1 MSWSIFLCDRQWQ
14 IKKILHE
21 SSHLPIHLGDN
32 LKSFMTDSHKLDAVD
47 DLVAMK
53 QNMLE
58 LHPIHSDKK
67 ITAFM
72 YTYPKYFVVIL
83 SFLENLGELA
93 DLEKD
98 CIEARSWADQN
109 LQIPYGDEYYEIQMM
124 NNQLVNSERALVKN
138 NERLK
143 RAMKE
148 IQKANDTIS
157 ILERDDLTGL
167 YRINAFE
174 KRGQQLLSQKSD
186 TSFDLIVLNLARFR
200 VVKEFF
206 GEKSG
211 DQLLQ
216 KLAIF
221 LIGLTPYEQA
231 LFARGASSTF
241 YILMPSRYRFYES
254 LEKKLAVFF
263 EQYPLPNHI
272 QARMG
277 VAHRNKGDDISIK
290 TLGDRAMLALDFAQN
305 ENGASTV
312 FYDQQLQ
319 EQITDNHRILDG
331 IQEAIVGRELKM
343 YLQQKVDMES
353 GAVIGAEGLIR
364 WQHPEWGMIA
374 PGKFIPLLE
383 REDAI
388 YEVDKYIWEEACK
401 MLKRRADLGKKA
413 LPISVNIARNDL
425 YRTDLIPTLTNL
437 VKKYNI
443 SPALLHLEILERSY
457 VKDSDMVL
465 KKVNA
470 FRKLGF
476 VIEMDDFGTGESS
489 LSLLSEMPVDILKL
503 DRSFLIKALSDER
516 RTAVIRCIIQLAK
529 TLQLGVIAE
538 GVENAE
544 QADML
549 QSLGCR
555 FAQGFYYS
563 KPAPAEEFVEVE

>member
-32 LKSFMTDSHKLDAVD
+32 LKSFMTDSHKLDAVE

-98 CIEARSWADQN
+98 CMEARSWADQN

-174 KRGQQLLSQKSD
+174 KRGEQLLSQKSD

-206 GEKSG
+206 GEKAG

>member
-32 LKSFMTDSHKLDAVD
+32 LKSFLTDSHKLDAVED
-47 DLVAMK
+47 FVAAK
-53 QNMLE
+53 QNLLE
-58 LHPIHSDKK
+58 LHPIESDKK

-124 NNQLVNSERALVKN
+124 NNRLVNSERALVKN

-143 RAMKE
+143 KAMKE
-148 IQKANDTIS
+148 IQKANNTIS

-167 YRINAFE
+167 YRINSFE
-174 KRGQQLLSQKSD
+174 QRGQQLLSSRLD

-206 GEKSG
+206 GEKPG
-211 DQLLQ
+211 DLLLQ
-216 KLAIF
+216 KLAVF
-221 LIGLTPYEQA
+221 LVGLSPYEHA

-241 YILMPSRYRFYES
+241 YILMPSRYHFYDS
-254 LEKKLAVFF
+254 LEKKLATFF
-263 EQYPLPNHI
+263 EEYPLPNHI

-277 VAHRNKGDDISIK
+277 VASREKGEDIHIK
-290 TLGDRAMLALDFAQN
+290 NLGDRAMLALDFAKN

-312 FYDQQLQ
+312 FYDQKLQ
-319 EQITDNHRILDG
+319 AQITDNHRILDG
-331 IQEAIVGRELKM
+331 IQEAIVGRELQM
-343 YLQQKVDMES
+343 YLQQKVDMKS
-353 GAVIGAEGLIR
+353 GQVIGAEGLIR
-364 WQHPEWGMIA
+364 WQHPEWGMVS
-374 PGKFIPLLE
+374 PGQFIPLLE

-388 YEVDKYIWEEACK
+388 YEVDQYIWEEACK
-401 MLKRRADLGKKA
+401 MLKRRADLGKKP

-425 YRTDLIPTLTNL
+425 YRNDLIPTLKNL
-437 VKKYNI
+437 VEKYQI
-443 SPALLHLEILERSY
+443 SPSLLHLEILERSY
-457 VKDSDMVL
+457 VKDSDVVL
-465 KKVNA
+465 QKVNA
-470 FRKLGF
+470 FREIGF

-516 RTAVIRCIIQLAK
+516 RTAVIRCIIQLAQ

-538 GVENAE
+538 GVENEE
-544 QADML
+544 QANLL

>member
-206 GEKSG
+206 GEKAG

-277 VAHRNKGDDISIK
+277 VAHRTKGDDISIK

-470 FRKLGF
+470 FRELGF

>member
-1 MSWSIFLCDRQWQ
+1 M
-14 IKKILHE
+14 E
-21 SSHLPIHLGDN
+21 
-32 LKSFMTDSHKLDAVD
+32 
-47 DLVAMK
+47 
-53 QNMLE
+53 
-58 LHPIHSDKK
+58 
-67 ITAFM
+67 
-72 YTYPKYFVVIL
+72 PKRR
-83 SFLENLGELA
+83 G
-93 DLEKD
+93 
-98 CIEARSWADQN
+98 
-109 LQIPYGDEYYEIQMM
+109 G
-124 NNQLVNSERALVKN
+124 
-138 NERLK
+138 
-143 RAMKE
+143 
-148 IQKANDTIS
+148 
-157 ILERDDLTGL
+157 LERDDLTGL

-206 GEKSG
+206 GEKAG

-277 VAHRNKGDDISIK
+277 VAHRIKGDDISIK

-353 GAVIGAEGLIR
+353 GMVIGAEGLIR

-443 SPALLHLEILERSY
+443 SPSLLHLEILERSY

-470 FRKLGF
+470 FRELGF

-538 GVENAE
+538 GVENEE
-544 QADML
+544 QADLL